1 MALRP
6 RVYQYANSR
15 KTGRNP
21 AMPLSIK
28 DEQTDALARR
38 LAGVTGETL
47 TVAVKEALRMK
58 TDTAF
63 IC

>member
-1 MALRP
+1 
-6 RVYQYANSR
+6 
-15 KTGRNP
+15 
-21 AMPLSIK
+21 MPLSIK